1 MYQIGGWSPGCAVPA
16 CTPCTQWPHHLSTLC
31 RHHRPTPAPPPA
43 PPRLQHNIT
52 RSYVIT
58 TNTHAIVRRH
68 GTGDFKAWN
77 RYSVFSVSV
86 FASERKECHNVI
98 AHAFPRKPTPRVEL
112 PSARGGTELRYLDLA
127 WPHSLQPLTGSS
139 LYKVQLAL
147 S

>member
-1 MYQIGGWSPGCAVPA
+1 MYQIGGWSPGCVVPA
-16 CTPCTQWPHHLSTLC
+16 CTPCTQWPQHLSTLC

-98 AHAFPRKPTPRVEL
+98 AHSHVNPRQEWSCPVPGAGQSCDTWP
-112 PSARGGTELRYLDLA
+112 GLA
-127 WPHSLQPLTGSS
+127 PLT
-139 LYKVQLAL
+139 ATTDREFFI
-147 S
+147 